1 MIVASGI
8 SYYTTFRLR
17 YVTVGG
23 VGAGVGRVGDGVG
36 GEVGR
41 RVGRGV
47 G

>member
-1 MIVASGI
+1 VGAVVGRRVGGRVGYI
-8 SYYTTFRLR
+8 
-17 YVTVGG
+17 TVGCE
-23 VGAGVGRVGDGVG
+23 GAGVGRVGDGVG